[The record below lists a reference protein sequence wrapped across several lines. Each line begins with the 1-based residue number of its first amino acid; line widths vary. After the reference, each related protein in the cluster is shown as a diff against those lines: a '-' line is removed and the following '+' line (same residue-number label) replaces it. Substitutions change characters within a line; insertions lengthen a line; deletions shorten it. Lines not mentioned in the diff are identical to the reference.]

1 MSNASCPSRRRYRR
15 LQTQKQIPAAW
26 RFRVV
31 LRGYRKYTRSTETRR
46 QAFSGEPTKTE
57 PTRNHR
63 ATERAPG
70 STRLSTR
77 RDVRVNFEEPSL
89 EFCGNGSMD
98 ASSSSGTVR
107 LAPQRMQDPLSVG
120 FMEVQFLQ
128 CHCNTEALE
137 PIATRLSA
145 SSSG

>member
-1 MSNASCPSRRRYRR
+1 MTRARAAPKRR
-15 LQTQKQIPAAW
+15 
-26 RFRVV
+26 V
-31 LRGYRKYTRSTETRR
+31 
-46 QAFSGEPTKTE
+46 QAFSGEPIRKQE
-57 PTRNHR
+57 LQTRNHR
-63 ATERAPG
+63 ATERAAG

-89 EFCGNGSMD
+89 EFCGNGSLD